1 MVQIHS
7 PRPLLLKSTIYITR
21 ERPENAKSA
30 WSETKRPFLISVG
43 RQRSLCFELIALQW
57 EVRLTGNPILGKLGT
72 R

>member
-7 PRPLLLKSTIYITR
+7 PRPFFLESTIYIAR
-21 ERPENAKSA
+21 ELHKNPKSA
-30 WSETKRPFLISVG
+30 WSETKRPCLISVG
-43 RQRSLCFELIALQW
+43 RQRSLCFEFFALQW